1 MIQQNLVQKAPWNYQ
16 CKAFNETLLAMQK
29 KKSEKCDSLGE
40 TTIKENRN
48 NKGGEISK
56 KSP

>member
-1 MIQQNLVQKAPWNYQ
+1 MKHCWQ
-16 CKAFNETLLAMQK
+16 CKK